1 MDRCLRKL
9 VSARGESLM
18 ETLVAILIVA
28 VTSAILAMYI
38 RSAGGINKQAAEAF
52 GLYSSGMDA
61 AESRVPEGTASVV
74 MNGVSM
80 SVQYSG
86 SLSEDAIH
94 AYWRAP

>member
-1 MDRCLRKL
+1 
-9 VSARGESLM
+9 M

-38 RSAGGINKQAAEAF
+38 RSAAGINRQASEAFSLYSSEMAAAEA
-52 GLYSSGMDA
+52 
-61 AESRVPEGTASVV
+61 RIPEGTASVV

-80 SVQYSG
+80 SVHYSG